1 MTVVALKRRVENA
14 PDPPPPMTGP
24 QLSEDPRARRVRIAL
39 ALSVLVHAAIF
50 SLFMFIPQQ
59 KPVVEKRPEVVIL
72 ELAALG
78 KPEAKEEKP
87 PAPAPPPPEQ
97 KAPEP
102 APPVVEQKPPEP
114 QPLPEIKPPPVPETP
129 PAPTAEPLPPPPPK
143 VSVKPEPKPEL
154 PPPPAPKAPE
164 PQPEAPPVAAAPS
177 PPETR
182 ERPAPPA
189 AVPAPSPPA
198 EKPGK
203 GIESGVASGTS
214 QAEMNRYIT
223 TLFTMIDAKKV
234 YPPQSLQRREE
245 GTVVVKLKVAADGTL
260 VDVSSPT
267 ESPSRLVNASL
278 EAVRKAAPFPPLPAS
293 LKQAE
298 AEFEVPVV
306 YKLQ

>member
-1 MTVVALKRRVENA
+1 MNVVALKRRVEDP
-14 PDPPPPMTGP
+14 PDPPAPPPMLSP
-24 QLSEDPRARRVRIAL
+24 QLSEDPRARRFRIAL

-59 KPVVEKRPEVVIL
+59 KPVAEKRPEVVIL
-72 ELAALG
+72 ELATLG

-87 PAPAPPPPEQ
+87 PAPPPPEQ

-114 QPLPEIKPPPVPETP
+114 QPLPEIKPPPLPETP
-129 PAPTAEPLPPPPPK
+129 PAPTAEPLPPPPK
-143 VSVKPEPKPEL
+143 VAVKHRPKPQL
-154 PPPPAPKAPE
+154 LPPAPKAPE
-164 PQPEAPPVAAAPS
+164 PQPEAPPVAAMPS

-182 ERPAPPA
+182 ERPAAPPA
-189 AVPAPSPPA
+189 APSPPE

-203 GIESGVASGTS
+203 GIETGVASGTS
-214 QAEMNRYIT
+214 QAEMSRYVT
-223 TLFTMIDAKKV
+223 TIFTMIDAKKV
-234 YPPQSLQRREE
+234 YPPQSMKRREE
-245 GTVVVKLKVAADGTL
+245 GTVVVKLKIAADGAL

-267 ESPSRLVNASL
+267 EDPARLVNASL

>member
-1 MTVVALKRRVENA
+1 MTVVALRRRVEDA

-24 QLSEDPRARRVRIAL
+24 QISEDPRTRRFRIAL

-78 KPEAKEEKP
+78 KPEAPEEKP
-87 PAPAPPPPEQ
+87 PAPPPPEQ

-102 APPVVEQKPPEP
+102 APPAVEQKPPEP

-129 PAPTAEPLPPPPPK
+129 PAPTAEPLPPRPPK
-143 VSVKPEPKPEL
+143 VAVKRHPKPEL
-154 PPPPAPKAPE
+154 PPPAPQAPE

-177 PPETR
+177 PPAETR
-182 ERPAPPA
+182 ERPAPPG
-189 AVPAPSPPA
+189 PAPAPA
-198 EKPGK
+198 EEKPGK
-203 GIESGVASGTS
+203 GIETGVASGTS

-267 ESPSRLVNASL
+267 EDHSRLVNASL

-298 AEFEVPVV
+298 AEFQVPVV